1 MELESQKA
9 EKESGDE
16 IMKAYKLFV
25 SKETKTITFDSLKAI
40 AEEIDEQ
47 ISDEELRA
55 MLREANKLQK

>member
-1 MELESQKA
+1 
-9 EKESGDE
+9 
-16 IMKAYKLFV
+16 MKAYKLFV